1 LAVCSKR
8 FSAYDDNEPVN
19 ESDKQIPRFASLKN
33 DNDYDSNNKDLM
45 PMQEDD
51 DAYIQNFNSDNESDI
66 NVGSIADQN
75 SDDESTN
82 RSLRDDSSTIFNDEE
97 EGKQY
102 DFDEWF
108 EKQMDI
114 HDNISEKFS
123 GKGDNFVQFLDSIT
137 SNTL

>member
-1 LAVCSKR
+1 MHNS
-8 FSAYDDNEPVN
+8 
-19 ESDKQIPRFASLKN
+19 
-33 DNDYDSNNKDLM
+33 
-45 PMQEDD
+45 
-51 DAYIQNFNSDNESDI
+51 NFNSDNESDI

-137 SNTL
+137 SNTLWRRDVMSMYQST